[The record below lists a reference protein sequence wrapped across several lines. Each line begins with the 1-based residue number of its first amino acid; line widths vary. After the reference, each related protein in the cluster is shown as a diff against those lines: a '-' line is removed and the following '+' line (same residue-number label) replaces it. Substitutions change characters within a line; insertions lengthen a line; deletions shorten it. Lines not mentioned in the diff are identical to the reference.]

1 MSDWG
6 PWLLDTMFVLVGA
19 LLAMVG
25 IRQLFD
31 ATNNRRYTTAAFWI
45 ILGFIFAFGESANK
59 TFIGVLILVLGAL
72 TLSKGVKMGRIVE
85 GTDEEKEEGARRLG
99 NWLFVPALSLAA
111 FAVAISTWSPFGE
124 ESGTVSIGVASILS
138 LAVAWILTRAKARTV
153 VDQTDRLIQQVGPIG
168 MLPQFLAMLGV
179 VFTAAGVGEVVSDA
193 IAKIVPDGN
202 KFAGVLAYCVGMAL
216 FTAVVGNAFAA
227 FTVITTGVGVPFVI
241 ALGGDPVVAGALA
254 MTAGFCGTLVTPM
267 AANFNALP
275 VALLEM
281 KDNNGVIKA
290 QAPIAAVMFVAHVVL
305 MYFWAF

>member
-31 ATNNRRYTTAAFWI
+31 TTNDKRYTTGAFWI
-45 ILGFIFAFGESANK
+45 ILGFIFAFGESVDK
-59 TFIGVLILVLGAL
+59 TFIGVLILLLAVL
-72 TLSKGVKMGRIVE
+72 TLTKGVKAGSVQE
-85 GTDEEKEEGARRLG
+85 GTDEEKEEGARKLG

-111 FAVAISTWSPFGE
+111 FAVAISTWAPFGE
-124 ESGTVSIGVASILS
+124 ESGTVSIGVASIGALII
-138 LAVAWILTRAKARTV
+138 AWILTRAPAKTV
-153 VDQTDRLIQQVGPIG
+153 AGQTDRLIQQVGPVG
-168 MLPQFLAMLGV
+168 MLPQFLATLGA
-179 VFTAAGVGEVVSDA
+179 VFTAAGVGEVVADA
-193 IAKIVPDGN
+193 IAKVVPDGN
-202 KFAGVLAYCVGMAL
+202 KFAGVLAYCIGMAL

-227 FTVITTGVGVPFVI
+227 FTVITVGVGYPFVI
-241 ALGGDPVVAGALA
+241 ALGGDPIVVGALG

-281 KDNNGVIKA
+281 KDSNGVIRA
-290 QAPIAAVMFVAHVVL
+290 QAPIAAVLFVAHVVL
-305 MYFWAF
+305 MYYWAF

>member
-31 ATNNRRYTTAAFWI
+31 TTNDKRYTTGAFWI
-45 ILGFIFAFGESANK
+45 ILGFIFAFGESVDK
-59 TFIGVLILVLGAL
+59 TFIGVLILLLAVL
-72 TLSKGVKMGRIVE
+72 TLTKGVKAGSVQE
-85 GTDEEKEEGARRLG
+85 GTDEEKEEGARKLG

-111 FAVAISTWSPFGE
+111 FAVAISTWAPFGE
-124 ESGTVSIGVASILS
+124 ESGTVSIGVASIGALII
-138 LAVAWILTRAKARTV
+138 AWIVTRAPAKTV
-153 VDQTDRLIQQVGPIG
+153 VGQTDRLIQQVGPVG
-168 MLPQFLAMLGV
+168 MLPQFLATLGA
-179 VFTAAGVGEVVSDA
+179 VFTAAGVGEVVADA
-193 IAKIVPDGN
+193 IAKVVPDGN
-202 KFAGVLAYCVGMAL
+202 KFAGVLAYCIGMAL

-227 FTVITTGVGVPFVI
+227 FTVITVGVGYPFVI
-241 ALGGDPVVAGALA
+241 ALGGDPIVVGALG

-281 KDNNGVIKA
+281 KDSNGVIRA
-290 QAPIAAVMFVAHVVL
+290 QAPIAAVLFVAHVVL
-305 MYFWAF
+305 MYYWAF

>member
-31 ATNNRRYTTAAFWI
+31 TTNDKRYTTGAFWI
-45 ILGFIFAFGESANK
+45 ILGFIFAFGESVDK
-59 TFIGVLILVLGAL
+59 TFIGVLILLLAVL
-72 TLSKGVKMGRIVE
+72 TLTKGVKAGSVQE
-85 GTDEEKEEGARRLG
+85 GTDEEKEEGARKLG

-111 FAVAISTWSPFGE
+111 FAVAISTWAPFGE
-124 ESGTVSIGVASILS
+124 ESGTVSIGVASIGALII
-138 LAVAWILTRAKARTV
+138 AWIVTRAPAKTV
-153 VDQTDRLIQQVGPIG
+153 VGQTDRLIQQVGPVG
-168 MLPQFLAMLGV
+168 MLPQFLATLGA
-179 VFTAAGVGEVVSDA
+179 VFTAAGVGEVVADA
-193 IAKIVPDGN
+193 IAKVVPDGN

-227 FTVITTGVGVPFVI
+227 FTVITVGVGYPFVI
-241 ALGGDPVVAGALA
+241 ALGGDPIVVGALG

-281 KDNNGVIKA
+281 KDSNGVIRA
-290 QAPIAAVMFVAHVVL
+290 QAPIAAVLFVAHVVL
-305 MYFWAF
+305 MYYWAF

>member
-31 ATNNRRYTTAAFWI
+31 ATNDKRYTTGAFWI
-45 ILGFIFAFGESANK
+45 ILGFIFAFGESVDK
-59 TFIGVLILVLGAL
+59 TFIGVLILLLAVL
-72 TLSKGVKMGRIVE
+72 TLTKGVKAGSVQE
-85 GTDEEKEEGARRLG
+85 GTDEEKEEGARKLG

-111 FAVAISTWSPFGE
+111 FAVAISTWAPFGE
-124 ESGTVSIGVASILS
+124 ESGTVSIGVASIGALII
-138 LAVAWILTRAKARTV
+138 AWIVTRAPAKTV
-153 VDQTDRLIQQVGPIG
+153 VGQTDRLIQQVGPVG
-168 MLPQFLAMLGV
+168 MLPQFLATLGA
-179 VFTAAGVGEVVSDA
+179 VFTAAGVGEVVADA
-193 IAKIVPDGN
+193 IAKVVPDGN
-202 KFAGVLAYCVGMAL
+202 KFAGVLAYCIGMAL

-227 FTVITTGVGVPFVI
+227 FTVITVGVGYPFVI
-241 ALGGDPVVAGALA
+241 ALGGDPIVVGALG

-281 KDNNGVIKA
+281 KDSNGVIRA
-290 QAPIAAVMFVAHVVL
+290 QAPIAAVLFVAHVVL
-305 MYFWAF
+305 MYYWAF

>member
-31 ATNNRRYTTAAFWI
+31 ATNDKRYTTGAFWI
-45 ILGFIFAFGESANK
+45 ILGFIFAFGESVDK
-59 TFIGVLILVLGAL
+59 TFIGVLILLLGVL
-72 TLSKGVKMGRIVE
+72 TLTKGVKMGSVQE
-85 GTDEEKEEGARRLG
+85 GTDEEKEEGARKLG

-111 FAVAISTWSPFGE
+111 FAVAISTWAPFGE
-124 ESGTVSIGVASILS
+124 ESGTVSIGVASVGALLI
-138 LAVAWILTRAKARTV
+138 AWILTRAPAKTV
-153 VDQTDRLIQQVGPIG
+153 AGQTDRLIQQVGPVG
-168 MLPQFLAMLGV
+168 MLPQFLATLGA
-179 VFTAAGVGEVVSDA
+179 VFTAAGVGDVVADA
-193 IAKIVPDGN
+193 IAKVVPDGN
-202 KFAGVLAYCVGMAL
+202 KFAGVLAYCIGMAL

-227 FTVITTGVGVPFVI
+227 FTVITVGVGYPFVI
-241 ALGGDPVVAGALA
+241 ALGGDPVIAGALA

-281 KDNNGVIKA
+281 KDANGVIKA
-290 QAPIAAVMFVAHVVL
+290 QAPIAAVMFIAHVLL

>member
-31 ATNNRRYTTAAFWI
+31 TTNDKRYTTGAFWI
-45 ILGFIFAFGESANK
+45 ILGFIFAFGESVDK
-59 TFIGVLILVLGAL
+59 TFIGVLILLLAVL
-72 TLSKGVKMGRIVE
+72 TLTKGVKAGSVQE
-85 GTDEEKEEGARRLG
+85 GTDEEKEEGARKLG

-111 FAVAISTWSPFGE
+111 FAVAISTWAPFGE
-124 ESGTVSIGVASILS
+124 ESGTVSIGVASIGALII
-138 LAVAWILTRAKARTV
+138 AWIVTRAPAKTV
-153 VDQTDRLIQQVGPIG
+153 VGQTDRLIQQVGPVG
-168 MLPQFLAMLGV
+168 MLPQFLATLGA
-179 VFTAAGVGEVVSDA
+179 VFTAAGVGEVVADA
-193 IAKIVPDGN
+193 IAKVVPDGN
-202 KFAGVLAYCVGMAL
+202 KFAGVLAYCIGMAL

-227 FTVITTGVGVPFVI
+227 FTVITVGVGYPFVI
-241 ALGGDPVVAGALA
+241 ALGGDPIVVGALG

-275 VALLEM
+275 VALMQM

-290 QAPIAAVMFVAHVVL
+290 QAPIAAVMFIAHVLL